1 MSGTPS
7 KSNKLHLH
15 RPREP
20 SRVHACE
27 CAPSAQRARGLF
39 WRVSSRHGAAQK
51 DARPPCLSLTRRIT
65 TVSHPCQRQRRA
77 KRRAALNPRDP
88 TSIQT
93 PSTVKGRAQ
102 GSRAFVGGPALLSG
116 CSAPALHRHA
126 LRPVVTGL
134 PLRARAPSPSLPPPH
149 RLGCE
154 ASAACGGK
162 RPAPRV
168 KLTPLRLTPCPSWH
182 FRPSRRAAGD

>member
-1 MSGTPS
+1 MSGARS

-20 SRVHACE
+20 SRVHAGE

-77 KRRAALNPRDP
+77 KKRAALNPRDP

-93 PSTVKGRAQ
+93 PSTVKGRLREAALSWA
-102 GSRAFVGGPALLSG
+102 GLLRYGPVIAVLPSGAAPIAVPFPRCAAFVSGVGG
-116 CSAPALHRHA
+116 
-126 LRPVVTGL
+126 LR
-134 PLRARAPSPSLPPPH
+134 
-149 RLGCE
+149 
-154 ASAACGGK
+154 GK

>member
-1 MSGTPS
+1 MSGARSPS
-7 KSNKLHLH
+7 NRLHLH

-20 SRVHACE
+20 SRVHAGE

-39 WRVSSRHGAAQK
+39 GRVSSRHGAARK

-93 PSTVKGRAQ
+93 PSTVKVRLREAALSWAGLLRY
-102 GSRAFVGGPALLSG
+102 GPVIAVLPSG
-116 CSAPALHRHA
+116 APPIA
-126 LRPVVTGL
+126 V
-134 PLRARAPSPSLPPPH
+134 PPP
-149 RLGCE
+149 
-154 ASAACGGK
+154 
-162 RPAPRV
+162 
-168 KLTPLRLTPCPSWH
+168 
-182 FRPSRRAAGD
+182 RRAAFVSGIGGLRGEKMGAEGEINPFAPDSVPFLALPPVPSGGGG

>member
-1 MSGTPS
+1 MSGARSPS
-7 KSNKLHLH
+7 NRLHLH

-20 SRVHACE
+20 SRVHAGE

-39 WRVSSRHGAAQK
+39 GRVSSRHGAARK

-93 PSTVKGRAQ
+93 PSTVKGRLREAALSPRFR
-102 GSRAFVGGPALLSG
+102 GRACCATARSLP
-116 CSAPALHRHA
+116 CSPVA
-126 LRPVVTGL
+126 RP
-134 PLRARAPSPSLPPPH
+134 PSPSLPPAAPPLF
-149 RLGCE
+149 R

-162 RPAPRV
+162 D
-168 KLTPLRLTPCPSWH
+168 LLRE
-182 FRPSRRAAGD
+182 